1 MQVFTASWSD
11 SAMKNI
17 KRRGDDI
24 GSKLPLE
31 ADFNIIWG
39 WRQEILCT
47 GCFATSRAVSGKDNG
62 GPQDPSFFATPW
74 TVAHQALL
82 SLEFSRQ
89 EYWSG

>member
-11 SAMKNI
+11 SAMKSI
-17 KRRGDDI
+17 QRRGDDI
-24 GSKLPLE
+24 GSKLSLE

-47 GCFATSRAVSGKDNG
+47 GCFATSRAVSGEDSG
-62 GPQDPSFFATPW
+62 GPQDPSFLATPW
-74 TVAHQALL
+74 TVARQALL

-89 EYWSG
+89 EFWTG